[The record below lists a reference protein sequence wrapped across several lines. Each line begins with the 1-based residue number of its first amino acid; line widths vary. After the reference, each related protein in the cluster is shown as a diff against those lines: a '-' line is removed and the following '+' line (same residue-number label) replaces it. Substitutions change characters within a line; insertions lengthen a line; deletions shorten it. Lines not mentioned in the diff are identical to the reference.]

1 MAKFEIERIGLTD
14 DFYADLAKQ
23 FPRNVPYVSMTRTG
37 MILDT
42 YDYTFSISM
51 VVYRNSRPTT
61 IWWEFNCEIDIDFEI
76 EKFLSAYE
84 NFIR

>member
-1 MAKFEIERIGLTD
+1 MATFKIERIGFTD

-23 FPRNVPYVSMTRTG
+23 FPRNVSYIATTRTG
-37 MILDT
+37 TILDT

-51 VVYRNSRPTT
+51 VVYRNSRPIT
-61 IWWEFNCEIDIDFEI
+61 IWWDFNCEIDIDFDI